1 VPGLLPF
8 GDFERGDALD
18 TPKTRY
24 VKSGDGHLA
33 YQVCG
38 DGPIDLVY
46 LVAWASHVE
55 ENWKSPSFP
64 RLARSLASF
73 SRLIV
78 FDLRGTGLSDPVA
91 ISDMTSL
98 ERWMDETMVVLDA
111 VGSERAALVGSG
123 GGGHL
128 AALFAATHPDR
139 ATALVLHRTA
149 ARFTSAPDYPWGL
162 APELVPGY
170 LDQIERE
177 WGTGSFL
184 ARNLGLRGVK
194 PEMREQLARV
204 ERYVAGPSTWR
215 AAMRMALESDI
226 RGVLS
231 SIAVPTLVAHQAG
244 DSFTPVEHS
253 NYLAEHVPGA
263 RFVEVPS
270 LLADP
275 EALAG
280 ALAEF
285 LTGAPQALPSDRVLA
300 TVLFTDIVDSTQRAT
315 AVGDRRWHEILD
327 AYDAAASRALG
338 EFRGRQVKTTGD
350 GTLATFD
357 GPARAIR
364 CATALSD
371 SVQELDLQ
379 IRAGIHTGEIE
390 TRGEDIAGI
399 AVHVGQR
406 ISSLA
411 CAGEVLVSRT
421 VKDLVAGSGLAFA
434 DRGSHA
440 LKGIPDEWQVYS
452 VER

>member
-1 VPGLLPF
+1 MRV
-8 GDFERGDALD
+8 D
-18 TPKTRY
+18 TPSTKY
-24 VKSGDGHLA
+24 VKSGDGYLA
-33 YQVCG
+33 YQVSG
-38 DGPIDLVY
+38 EGPIDVVY
-46 LVAWASHVE
+46 LAAWASHLE
-55 ENWKSPSFP
+55 ENRKLPAF
-64 RLARSLASF
+64 ARFSRALASF

-91 ISDMTSL
+91 ISEMTSL
-98 ERWMDETMVVLDA
+98 ERWMDETTVVLDA
-111 VGSERAALVGSG
+111 VGSERTALIGAG
-123 GGGHL
+123 GGGPL

-139 ATALVLHRTA
+139 TKALVLHRSG
-149 ARFTSAPDYPWGL
+149 ARFTTAADYPWGL
-162 APELVPGY
+162 ASELVPAY
-170 LDQIERE
+170 LDQIEQE
-177 WGTGSFL
+177 WGTGSVL
-184 ARNLGLRGVK
+184 ALNFGPGVR
-194 PEMREQLARV
+194 PEMREQLARF
-204 ERYVAGPSTWR
+204 ERYVAGPSAFR

-231 SIAVPTLVAHQAG
+231 SIAVPTLVAHEI
-244 DSFTPVEHS
+244 DDWFNPVEHS
-253 NYLAEHVPGA
+253 RYLAEHIAGA
-263 RFVEVPS
+263 SFIEVPS
-270 LLADP
+270 PLVDP
-275 EALAG
+275 EGIAG
-280 ALAEF
+280 AFAEF
-285 LTGAPQALPSDRVLA
+285 LTGARQVVPSDRVLA
-300 TVLFTDIVDSTQRAT
+300 TVLFTDIVDSTHRAT

-327 AYDAAASRALG
+327 AYDAAAAQALG
-338 EFRGRQVKTTGD
+338 EFRGRQIKTTGD

-371 SVQELDLQ
+371 AVQDLDLQ
-379 IRAGIHTGEIE
+379 IRAGLHTGEIE

-411 CAGEVLVSRT
+411 GAGEVLVSRT